1 MKYALVFLLFS
12 TVALL
17 AVLWHQKDALT
28 LKERGS
34 FYVGGESVEQD
45 FVELGSFRAADTVT
59 INQMYVEY
67 MTPFGKPK
75 TPIVLVHGAGL
86 SGACYDTTPDGRTG
100 WFDYFVRKGFPTYLV
115 DQVGRARS
123 GFNQAIFNNVGA
135 GKETPDKLPKILRM
149 ADLHS
154 SWINFRIGTAKGVP
168 FPDTQFPVEAVS
180 NLSRMSIADLS
191 SSLGSPNPNYKTL
204 AELADK
210 LNGAVII
217 GHSQSGHYP
226 LESALIAPDKVKGM
240 VLLEPG
246 TCAPRPYSDE
256 QIATFAKIPLLVMFG
271 DHLEGSTEGAP
282 ITWRQRFDQCNAL
295 IDRVNQAGGK
305 ARMVHLPEKGMRGNT
320 HMLMQDK
327 NNLAVADVI
336 IDWIKRRVR

>member
-34 FYVGGESVEQD
+34 FYVGGESVKQD

-135 GKETPDKLPKILRM
+135 
-149 ADLHS
+149 
-154 SWINFRIGTAKGVP
+154 KGVP

-180 NLSRMSIADLS
+180 NLSKMSIADLS

-240 VLLEPG
+240 VLLEPARRARIR
-246 TCAPRPYSDE
+246 TNKSRRLQKFRCWSCSATIWRVRP
-256 QIATFAKIPLLVMFG
+256 
-271 DHLEGSTEGAP
+271 
-282 ITWRQRFDQCNAL
+282 
-295 IDRVNQAGGK
+295 K
-305 ARMVHLPEKGMRGNT
+305 ARRLLGGSGLINATP
-320 HMLMQDK
+320 
-327 NNLAVADVI
+327 
-336 IDWIKRRVR
+336 